1 MGMSAAQK
9 IVDKKSLQ
17 LLVPFNALSPMHFNE
32 VVQKT
37 VVEEIRS
44 GRLVF
49 KDGDRDNQSVYLLE
63 GEISLLAGNDIVGAV
78 TAGSDA
84 SRHPIAQ
91 QQPRQVSARAKT
103 NVVVARVDSSLLDIM
118 LTWDQSSGYV
128 VSEISDDDDDDWMT
142 RILQSQAFLK
152 LPPSNIQRLLMRVES
167 VPVQAGET
175 IIQQGGEGDYFYIIK
190 NGRCMVTRRPSA
202 NAKEVKLAE
211 LADGDAFG
219 EDALVS
225 DAKRNATITMVT
237 DGVLMRL
244 AKKDFVELLKEPLLN
259 KLDYAGAASLVAQ
272 GAEWV
277 DVRLPGE
284 YENIHIHGSRNIPL
298 SALRLEANGLN
309 GMTKYIVCCDTGR
322 RSASAAFV
330 LSQRGFEVYVLD
342 DGFSS
347 VPSEALV
354 GTAAAT
360 VASAVM
366 ESESGAAVV
375 AIKPQMVQA
384 AAAEP
389 ADTAAAS
396 SEALVA
402 LHSDLE
408 SLQREK
414 QALEST
420 QTQLAARVTGLQEEL
435 ERVREA
441 SREQVLEL
449 EHTLAESR
457 QESSAV
463 RNELKGLKDTLNS
476 QRQADSDVH
485 SQVEVL
491 ESELAERRAREA
503 CLETELNSVRLRAG
517 ELDAASAADAQ
528 WRTDAQAE
536 QAQLKARLEVLQPQ
550 AEQAALHLARIE
562 ELEIALLGASEE
574 GTQSQTEQTQRV
586 QALESALQS
595 ANAALEQQ
603 CEEAEQQRSALQAE
617 HAQAL
622 ESSEALRQQIL
633 ALQTQL
639 VALEEARTEATA
651 RLAAQEQQLAEDSE
665 RSRVER
671 QAEQQ
676 NHAELQARTERLD
689 QELASAT
696 AATADAQTQRDAAQ
710 QRIDELTVA
719 VEAARVEQLQA
730 TTAAVAE
737 SERLRRELDTTLA
750 AQTLL
755 AAERDALYNVQ
766 AAAIQEQ
773 QVQATELEQAQA
785 RVRDLE
791 QDAGAQVTQLEERLD
806 SLRQQIQNIEAERAS
821 LQHDHAQLQQER
833 DDLRASLDQAQEWV
847 QALGADSGEQI
858 QRLEVAL
865 EAAQRDLQQQQ
876 ADQISLTATQDAVAT
891 ELTAAQALLDETQ
904 AALALAQTATITLQ
918 SERDQ
923 AQQLAADLE
932 ARLNTA
938 EQTGAQAES
947 SLHATIASL
956 HAELASTKE
965 AQTVQQAQAEQLHSE
980 LELGLTDARAES
992 EQQLR
997 DAATALVAAEARGE
1011 TLQNELA
1018 AATTQLVRLH
1028 QQQADA
1034 ASSQDEQTQQLT
1046 QVRDQFLA
1054 AENQLHEVNA
1064 ARGEIEARLAEMTQL
1079 SSAAQDELERL
1090 RQAQQQAI
1098 AEAQTSVRSDLEKQ
1112 LAEVRSELD
1121 SARTALARGM
1131 EQRGNLEQGLQAELV
1146 AAKAEHTAALQQAEI
1161 ALRDRQEQLAAVE
1174 ASHRA
1179 LNDQHASLLAAS
1191 EQQQQAWQAELEQ
1204 LRMATTADIE
1214 ATHDQMQRLKEDL
1227 ATARRLTAGDA
1238 VADELQRLQLL
1249 LDQAREEAAAARV
1262 EAEQARESAIMSMD
1276 ADEVATLKG
1285 QLTEIQQQVQAAV
1298 QLRESAEQAVA
1309 TLRQE
1314 LQARDVQLPVMTE
1327 SLPPRLVLAPGDV
1340 APRRS
1345 GLWLG
1350 ITAGVLFGALG
1361 VGAAFWFG
1369 KPVGVTPFSVQRA
1382 PTSQMAETA
1391 PARISAPV
1399 EAVPPVS
1406 KKNIPV
1412 EAETPAEA
1420 SIAAAPQAA
1429 VVSKGREF
1437 RDSLGAG
1444 GRGPLMIEVAAARFA
1459 MGSGASSPDFNE
1471 RPKHDVEL
1479 PRFAIGKYEVT
1490 FDEFDVFA
1498 RMTGRALPDDEVR
1511 GRGRRPVVNVSWED
1525 ATAYVRWLSE
1535 QTGKRY
1541 RLPAEAEWE
1550 YAAGNLGRSLYW
1562 WGNTPGEER
1571 ANCYNCGSE
1580 WDAKNTAPVG
1590 SFAANQLGLFD
1601 TSGNV
1606 MEWVQDCYH
1615 ANYESAP
1622 TDGSPWVSVGCT
1634 HRVIRGGGYNS
1645 PASTLRLTKRD
1656 QQINNMR
1663 MDDLGFRVARDL

>member
-37 VVEEIRS
+37 VVEEVRS

-63 GEISLLAGNDIVGAV
+63 GEISLLAGNEIVGAV

-225 DAKRNATITMVT
+225 DAKRNATITMMT

-244 AKKDFVELLKEPLLN
+244 AKKDFIELLKEPLLN
-259 KLDYAGAASLVAQ
+259 KLDYVGAAALAAQ

-284 YENIHIHGSRNIPL
+284 YENVHIHGSRNIPL

-309 GMTKYIVCCDTGR
+309 GSTKYIVCCDTGR

-342 DGFSS
+342 EGFSS
-347 VPSEALV
+347 VPTEALV
-354 GTAAAT
+354 GTAAT
-360 VASAVM
+360 VASAVT
-366 ESESGAAVV
+366 EIESGAAVV
-375 AIKPQMVQA
+375 AIKPQAVHA
-384 AAAEP
+384 VVTEL
-389 ADTAAAS
+389 ADTAAS
-396 SEALVA
+396 SEALA
-402 LHSDLE
+402 ELHSDLE

-449 EHTLAESR
+449 EQSLAESR

-463 RNELKGLKDTLNS
+463 RTELKGLKDAHNS
-476 QRQADSDVH
+476 QRQADADVH

-491 ESELAERRAREA
+491 EAELAERRAHEA
-503 CLETELNSVRLRAG
+503 SLEAELNSLRLRAG
-517 ELDAASAADAQ
+517 ELDAACAADAQ
-528 WRTDAQAE
+528 WRTDALAE
-536 QAQLKARLEVLQPQ
+536 QAQLQARLDVLQPQ

-562 ELEIALLGASEE
+562 ELEIALRDASDEGA
-574 GTQSQTEQTQRV
+574 QSQSEQTQRV
-586 QALESALQS
+586 QALESALQA
-595 ANAALEQQ
+595 ANAALERQR
-603 CEEAEQQRSALQAE
+603 EEAGQQHSALQAE

-622 ESSEALRQQIL
+622 ESSQALTQQIQ
-633 ALQTQL
+633 ALQAQL
-639 VALEEARTEATA
+639 VALEEARTEAAA
-651 RLAAQEQQLAEDSE
+651 RLAAHEQQLAEDRE
-665 RSRVER
+665 RTSVER

-676 NHAELQARTERLD
+676 NLAELLARTERLD
-689 QELASAT
+689 QELARAT
-696 AATADAQTQRDAAQ
+696 AATADAQSQREAAQ
-710 QRIDELTVA
+710 QRIDELTTA
-719 VEAARVEQLQA
+719 VEAARAEQEQA
-730 TTAAVAE
+730 TTAAAVE
-737 SERLRRELDTTLA
+737 SERLRSELATTLA

-755 AAERDALYNVQ
+755 AAERDDLHNAQ
-766 AAAIQEQ
+766 TAAIQEQ
-773 QVQATELEQAQA
+773 QMRAAELEQVQA

-791 QDAGAQVTQLEERLD
+791 QDAGAQVTQLEESLG

-821 LQHDHAQLQQER
+821 LQHDQAQLQQER
-833 DDLRASLDQAQEWV
+833 DDLRASLEQAQERV

-858 QRLEVAL
+858 QRFEVAL
-865 EAAQRDLQQQQ
+865 EAAQRELQQLQ
-876 ADQISLTATQDAVAT
+876 ADRISLTAAQDAVAT
-891 ELTAAQALLDETQ
+891 ELAAAQALLDETQ
-904 AALALAQTATITLQ
+904 AALALAQTATFTLQ

-923 AQQLAADLE
+923 AQQLATDLE

-956 HAELASTKE
+956 QAELASAKE
-965 AQTVQQAQAEQLHSE
+965 AQTAQQAQAEQRLSE
-980 LELGLTDARAES
+980 LELSLTDARAEA

-997 DAATALVAAEARGE
+997 DAAAALATAQAQGE
-1011 TLQNELA
+1011 TLQNELT
-1018 AATTQLVRLH
+1018 AATTQLERLH

-1046 QVRDQFLA
+1046 QVRDQLLA
-1054 AENQLHEVNA
+1054 AENQLHVVDA
-1064 ARGEIEARLAEMTQL
+1064 ARREIEVQLAEMTQL

-1090 RQAQQQAI
+1090 QQTQQQAI
-1098 AEAQTSVRSDLEKQ
+1098 AAAQTSVRSDFEQQ

-1146 AAKAEHTAALQQAEI
+1146 AAKAEHAAALQQAEI

-1179 LNDQHASLLAAS
+1179 LNDQHATLLAAS

-1204 LRMATTADIE
+1204 LRLATTADIE
-1214 ATHDQMQRLKEDL
+1214 ATHDQMRRLKEDL

-1276 ADEVATLKG
+1276 VDEVATLKR

-1298 QLRESAEQAVA
+1298 QLRENAEQAVA

-1314 LQARDVQLPVMTE
+1314 LQARDTQPPVMVE
-1327 SLPPRLVLAPGDV
+1327 SLIAPVLAPGED
-1340 APRRS
+1340 APRRN

-1350 ITAGVLFGALG
+1350 MAAGVLFGALG
-1361 VGAAFWFG
+1361 VGAVFWFG
-1369 KPVGVTPFSVQRA
+1369 KSVGVAPPSAQRA
-1382 PTSQMAETA
+1382 PTSQVAEAA
-1391 PARISAPV
+1391 PARTSAPV
-1399 EAVPPVS
+1399 AAVPPVS
-1406 KKNIPV
+1406 KKNNPV
-1412 EAETPAEA
+1412 EAQPPAEA
-1420 SIAAAPQAA
+1420 LIAAPPPAT

-1437 RDSLGAG
+1437 RDSLGAD
-1444 GRGPLMIEVAAARFA
+1444 GRGPVMVEIGAARFT

-1471 RPKHDVEL
+1471 RPKHDVDL

-1498 RMTGRALPDDEVR
+1498 RMTGRALPDDEGR

-1562 WGNTPGEER
+1562 WGNTPGEGR

-1590 SFAANQLGLFD
+1590 SFAANPLGLFD

-1606 MEWVQDCYH
+1606 IEWVQDCYH

-1622 TDGSPWVSVGCT
+1622 TDGSAWVSVGCT

>member
-1 MGMSAAQK
+1 MSAAQK
-9 IVDKKSLQ
+9 IIDKKSLQ

-32 VVQKT
+32 VAQKT

-63 GEISLLAGNDIVGAV
+63 GEISLLAGNEIVGAV

-225 DAKRNATITMVT
+225 DAKRNATITMMT

-259 KLDYAGAASLVAQ
+259 KLDYTGAAALAAA

-284 YENIHIHGSRNIPL
+284 YENVHIHGSRNIPL
-298 SALRLEANGLN
+298 SALRLEANGLS
-309 GMTKYIVCCDTGR
+309 GTTRYIVCCDTGR

-347 VPSEALV
+347 VPAEALV
-354 GTAAAT
+354 GTAAT
-360 VASAVM
+360 VASAVAVTG
-366 ESESGAAVV
+366 SESGAAVV
-375 AIKPQMVQA
+375 AIKPQAVHA
-384 AAAEP
+384 VVNEP
-389 ADTAAAS
+389 ADMAAS
-396 SEALVA
+396 SEELVA
-402 LHSDLE
+402 LHTDLE

-420 QTQLAARVTGLQEEL
+420 QTQLAARVNGLQEEL

-449 EHTLAESR
+449 EHSLAESR

-463 RNELKGLKDTLNS
+463 RTELKGLKDALNS
-476 QRQADSDVH
+476 QRQADVDVH
-485 SQVEVL
+485 GQVEVL
-491 ESELAERRAREA
+491 EAELAERRAREVS
-503 CLETELNSVRLRAG
+503 LEAELNSLRLRAG
-517 ELDAASAADAQ
+517 ELGAACAADAQ
-528 WRTDAQAE
+528 WRIDALAE
-536 QAQLKARLEVLQPQ
+536 QAQLQARLDVLQPQ
-550 AEQAALHLARIE
+550 AERAALHLARIE
-562 ELEIALLGASEE
+562 ELEIALRDASREGA
-574 GTQSQTEQTQRV
+574 QSQTEQTQRV
-586 QALESALQS
+586 QALESALQA

-603 CEEAEQQRSALQAE
+603 REEAGQQHSALQAE

-622 ESSEALRQQIL
+622 ESSQTLKQQL
-633 ALQTQL
+633 QALQAQL
-639 VALEEARTEATA
+639 VALEEARTDVAA
-651 RLAAQEQQLAEDSE
+651 RLAAQEQQFAEDRE
-665 RSRVER
+665 RSSVQR

-676 NHAELQARTERLD
+676 NLAELQARIEGLD
-689 QELASAT
+689 QELARAT
-696 AATADAQTQRDAAQ
+696 AATVDAQAQREAAQ
-710 QRIDELTVA
+710 QRIDELMAA
-719 VEAARVEQLQA
+719 VEAARAEQVQA
-730 TTAAVAE
+730 TTTAAAE
-737 SERLRRELDTTLA
+737 SERIRSELATTLA

-755 AAERDALYNVQ
+755 AAERDDLHNAQ
-766 AAAIQEQ
+766 TAAIQEQ
-773 QVQATELEQAQA
+773 QVRAAELEQAQA

-791 QDAGAQVTQLEERLD
+791 QDAGAQVTQLEESLD
-806 SLRQQIQNIEAERAS
+806 SLRQQIQTIEAERAS
-821 LQHDHAQLQQER
+821 LQHDQAQLQQER
-833 DDLRASLDQAQEWV
+833 DDLRASLEQAQERV

-865 EAAQRDLQQQQ
+865 EAAQRELQQQQ
-876 ADQISLTATQDAVAT
+876 ADHISLTAAQDVVAT
-891 ELTAAQALLDETQ
+891 ELAAAQALLDETQ
-904 AALALAQTATITLQ
+904 AALTLSQTATITLQ

-923 AQQLAADLE
+923 VQQLVADLE

-938 EQTGAQAES
+938 EQTGAQVES
-947 SLHATIASL
+947 SQHATIESL
-956 HAELASTKE
+956 HDELTAAKE
-965 AQTVQQAQAEQLHSE
+965 AQTAQQVQAEQRLSE
-980 LELGLTDARAES
+980 IELSLTEARAEA

-997 DAATALVAAEARGE
+997 DAAAALATAQAQGE
-1011 TLQNELA
+1011 TLQYELT
-1018 AATTQLVRLH
+1018 AATAQLERLH
-1028 QQQADA
+1028 QQQAAA

-1046 QVRDQFLA
+1046 QVRDQLLVT
-1054 AENQLHEVNA
+1054 ENQLREVEA
-1064 ARGEIEARLAEMTQL
+1064 ARREIEARLAEMTQV
-1079 SSAAQDELERL
+1079 SGAAQDELERL
-1090 RQAQQQAI
+1090 QRAQQQTI
-1098 AEAQTSVRSDLEKQ
+1098 AEAQTSVRTDFEKQ

-1131 EQRGNLEQGLQAELV
+1131 EQRGNLEQGLQAEFV
-1146 AAKAEHTAALQQAEI
+1146 AAKAEHAAALQRAEV
-1161 ALRDRQEQLAAVE
+1161 ALRDRQEQLATVE
-1174 ASHRA
+1174 ASYRA
-1179 LNDQHASLLAAS
+1179 LNDQHTELRTAS

-1285 QLTEIQQQVQAAV
+1285 QLTEVQQQVQAAV
-1298 QLRESAEQAVA
+1298 QLRENAEQAVA
-1309 TLRQE
+1309 ALRQE
-1314 LQARDVQLPVMTE
+1314 LQAREAQSPLLAE
-1327 SLPPRLVLAPGDV
+1327 SLPTPVLAQSED

-1345 GLWLG
+1345 GLWPGLA
-1350 ITAGVLFGALG
+1350 AGVLFGALG

-1369 KPVGVTPFSVQRA
+1369 TSVEVMPSAAQLA
-1382 PTSQMAETA
+1382 PTSQVAEAA
-1391 PARISAPV
+1391 PARTSVPV
-1399 EAVPPVS
+1399 AAMPPVS
-1406 KKNIPV
+1406 KKNNPV
-1412 EAETPAEA
+1412 EAEPPAETL
-1420 SIAAAPQAA
+1420 IAAAPPAA

-1437 RDSLGAG
+1437 RDSLGAD
-1444 GRGPLMIEVAAARFA
+1444 GRGPVMVEVGAARFT

-1471 RPKHDVEL
+1471 RPKHDVDL

-1498 RMTGRALPDDEVR
+1498 RMTGRALPDDEAR

-1535 QTGKRY
+1535 QTGKHY
-1541 RLPAEAEWE
+1541 RLPTESEWE

-1562 WGNTPGEER
+1562 WGNTPGEGR

-1590 SFAANQLGLFD
+1590 SFASNPLGLFD

-1606 MEWVQDCYH
+1606 IEWVQDCYH

-1622 TDGSPWVSVGCT
+1622 TDGSAWVSVGCT

-1656 QQINNMR
+1656 QQISNMR
-1663 MDDLGFRVARDL
+1663 MDDLGFRVARNL